1 VALVP
6 ISSLPISR
14 ARTEVDVLLQIS
26 LRSLQ
31 RLLVFLCSDSLSLIL
46 LLIYPSAHQRKHA
59 SRLEVHI
66 VVRTKVPF
74 IAERGTHMYHTQVCV
89 HTRARAIHS
98 NDSVSFYTDT
108 ASCHFV
114 DHKLTFILL
123 ETGRFES
130 QSASRH

>member
-1 VALVP
+1 MIEQEFEEYLICDAELPVTDFTAD
-6 ISSLPISR
+6 IS
-14 ARTEVDVLLQIS
+14 Q
-26 LRSLQ
+26 
-31 RLLVFLCSDSLSLIL
+31 LIIQL
-46 LLIYPSAHQRKHA
+46 MHA